1 MSHIS
6 TAISRDSR
14 NITMKQTLNNM
25 SGVIAAAATKISRAP
40 DVAAD
45 ELDEACAGLIRV
57 IKSLKP
63 GFDFGVTVGA
73 ANAKDDPEVKAT
85 FDALRKENAGLYEEL
100 NKLRVVNFELA
111 ATSAAAAETQP
122 TIDIPVT
129 VEPPAETEASTADV
143 PVVPRPRGRR
153 KAAEGPPVE

>member
-73 ANAKDDPEVKAT
+73 ANAKDDPEVKAA

-100 NKLRVVNFELA
+100 NKLRAANLELA
-111 ATSAAAAETQP
+111 ASAETQP

-153 KAAEGPPVE
+153 KATEGQPVE